1 MFITPTDFSMVS
13 SSNMLQEL
21 QKDRQQ
27 QYSHQYFHQSDN
39 NNALA
44 VPTNGGNSRGN
55 PAQKKK
61 RKSAAPSDSFCDMCG
76 KTFGS
81 KCAFKRHMNEIHMGV
96 KPHQCRHC
104 LKNFSRK
111 DNMRKH
117 EQICRMKEGI
127 LT

>member
-1 MFITPTDFSMVS
+1 MVS

-44 VPTNGGNSRGN
+44 VPPNGGNSRDN